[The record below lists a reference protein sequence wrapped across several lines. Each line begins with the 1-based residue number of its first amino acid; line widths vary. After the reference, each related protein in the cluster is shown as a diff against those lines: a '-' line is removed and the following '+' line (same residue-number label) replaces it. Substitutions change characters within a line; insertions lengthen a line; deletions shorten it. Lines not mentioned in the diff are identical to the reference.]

1 MNIQPIVEGH
11 GEVKA
16 VPVLLRR
23 FRDAAEAFQVDVKSP
38 IRRNRSDLTQETGIR
53 RSIQIA
59 LALNCQAI
67 LVIFD
72 ADDDCPKTKAPLIQA
87 WASEESGTIP
97 CFVVMANREYE
108 AWLLSAIESLRGFR
122 GIQQEASRHP
132 DPESPRDAKGQ
143 LTDRMPAGKSY
154 SPTFDQAALTAR
166 FEMGDAFARSRSFRR
181 LVKVFGL
188 ILENLGVLT
197 DRWPPDGWSAD

>member
-11 GEVKA
+11 GEVEA

-23 FRDAAEAFQVDVKSP
+23 FRAAAEAFQVDVNKP
-38 IRRNRSDLTQETGIR
+38 IRRNRSDLTQEAGLR
-53 RSIQIA
+53 RSIRIA
-59 LALNCQAI
+59 LELNCQAI

-72 ADDDCPKTKAPLIQA
+72 ADDDCPKSKAPLIQA

-122 GIQQEASRHP
+122 GIQQDASRHS

-143 LTDRMPAGKSY
+143 LTDRMPAGRTY
-154 SPTFDQAALTAR
+154 SPTVDQAALTAR
-166 FEMGDAFARSRSFRR
+166 FEMADAYARSRSFRR

-188 ILENLGVLT
+188 ILENLGLSS
-197 DRWPPDGWSAD
+197 DLWPPDAWSDD